1 MGFLELVGTLICLFA
16 AGCFLLFCWFCAT
29 PAGQATESALSW
41 ILSYGLSTV
50 FLFIM
55 ALVVLA
61 LIVGALYLTIMVA
74 GATLLIALDRK
85 EDAVSRFAGAF
96 VGIIALAV
104 GEGVTAFLQMFEHT
118 ALVEMLDWGDPVR
131 LQAMEPHITQAQVGV
146 QVALSLLGLLAVI
159 KTAKDDRKKEA
170 DA

>member
-1 MGFLELVGTLICLFA
+1 MVGALICLFA

-41 ILSYGLSTV
+41 ILDYGLSTV
-50 FLFIM
+50 SFFVV

-61 LIVGALYLTIMVA
+61 LIVGAIYFTI
-74 GATLLIALDRK
+74 LIAGGSLLSAFDRE

-118 ALVEMLDWGDPVR
+118 APVEMLDWGDPIR
-131 LQAMEPHITQAQVGV
+131 LQAMEPRITQAQVGV
-146 QVALSLLGLLAVI
+146 QVALSVLGLLAVI

-170 DA
+170 DV